1 MKVDESEQSFITSTQ
16 DNPNRA
22 ANFNTSVLITPQ
34 VNKKNVNLIETEKKD
49 IKCKS
54 TISSK
59 TLKKLHAF
67 SFSSEDDEITENDKK
82 SENIED
88 KKDEE
93 SNNHKENVI
102 TDNGKEDHKVVFK
115 NPPNKEKLSAMMKS
129 IGAPEQ
135 KKQIV
140 AFSDPFGDDSDL
152 EDDFFTE
159 IQQQTAKTDTTQKSQ
174 ISSSAIN
181 IKANNTFAK
190 PLRPILK
197 SSNAQSSSTQT
208 NKQIPSLSRDKL
220 LSMMNMIEKSRK
232 IDNESKSDKPETKES
247 LKAVEEFEKAEAEA
261 SNVDKKRSMFRSIN
275 QGPTD
280 KPTKE
285 KIIEKVEESSETH
298 SLSKIKE
305 REVSN
310 KEVPRPNKAAPS
322 REKLLAMM
330 KSIQSKQPPVSS
342 QNQSVVKKSVTKMT
356 SFDCDD
362 DYDDLDINE
371 FFKKK

>member
-93 SNNHKENVI
+93 SNNQKENI
-102 TDNGKEDHKVVFK
+102 IIDDGKEDHKVVFK

-174 ISSSAIN
+174 ISSSAMN
-181 IKANNTFAK
+181 IKANNNFAK

-197 SSNAQSSSTQT
+197 SSNGQSSSTQT

-247 LKAVEEFEKAEAEA
+247 LKAVEESEKAEAKA
-261 SNVDKKRSMFRSIN
+261 PNVDKIRSMFRSIN

-285 KIIEKVEESSETH
+285 NIIEKVKE
-298 SLSKIKE
+298 SKIKE

-310 KEVPRPNKAAPS
+310 KEGPRPNKAAPS

-342 QNQSVVKKSVTKMT
+342 QNQSVAKKSVTKMT
-356 SFDCDD
+356 SFDSDD